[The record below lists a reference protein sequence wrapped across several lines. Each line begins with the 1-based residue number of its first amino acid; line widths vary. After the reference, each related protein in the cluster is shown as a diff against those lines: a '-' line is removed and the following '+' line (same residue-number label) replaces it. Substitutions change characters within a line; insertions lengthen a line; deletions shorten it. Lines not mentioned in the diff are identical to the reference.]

1 MHYAFFNYFN
11 RMIGA
16 NNRKAYSIKCFI
28 LLFLLILNT
37 KLNAQY
43 QEFPESLRDKSSF
56 ERRKAVYGFTES
68 KATFLNI
75 EHNRDEFLSQ
85 VNKTA
90 LKLNDKELVNEIAFI
105 QKKQSEIMAYPPKQ
119 REAIILNKIETIKT
133 DLHYLAS
140 CYHELGQIYFQESE
154 YEKAF
159 NYDLLSLNTYR
170 TIGFEKVPNLNK
182 ILHEIALH
190 HYFFKNYNEVINLM
204 KISLELSPFS
214 PGIDIQRYN
223 NLGLAYSKIEK
234 TDSAL
239 FYYKEGLKCAE
250 SHNSNIWLGIL
261 SSNIAKLHQNQQ
273 QLDSALYYSIKN
285 YNYNKEESTH
295 INVKMNAYTSLA
307 NLYIELDSINKAEEL
322 MFFSRNLVPE
332 INQKLNETL
341 SNSSHLG
348 DRQQMENAL
357 MVYYELCKTYNIKTK
372 NYDIALQY
380 DDSLKTIKNKIQSQ
394 YNPTV
399 VKLASNQFVL
409 QNALTSIQELENEN
423 KKRMLV
429 FYFSIILL
437 ITIISFFYIYNFYK
451 RRKKNEELK
460 LNNLKALENKKILEQ
475 ELAHAQQT
483 LFNFKAKLKEQN
495 IQIEKLEQ
503 DILKLTK
510 KSEQKTDLYKAQNLL
525 EDLKKLRI
533 LTDQDWVDFQHD
545 FQKLYINLY
554 KKIDNHVPI
563 FTLAEKRFL
572 MLIKLG
578 FNNKEMADAVGVTE
592 GAIRI
597 TWKRI
602 REKVG
607 LSIDKSPIYF
617 INELEKE

>member
-1 MHYAFFNYFN
+1 
-11 RMIGA
+11 MISV

-28 LLFLLILNT
+28 LLFLAILST

-43 QEFPESLRDKSSF
+43 QEFSESLRDKSSF
-56 ERRKAVYGFTES
+56 ERRKAVYGYSENN
-68 KATFLNI
+68 APFLNVK
-75 EHNRDEFLSQ
+75 ENRDEFLSL
-85 VNKTA
+85 VNNLA
-90 LKLNDKELVNEIAFI
+90 LKLNDKELINEVAFI
-105 QKKQSEIMAYPPKQ
+105 QKKQSEIMDTPPKQ
-119 REAIILNKIETIKT
+119 REAIILNKIETIKS
-133 DLHYLAS
+133 DLHYLAF
-140 CYHELGQIYFQESE
+140 CYHELGQIYFQEAE

-170 TIGFEKVPNLNK
+170 KIGFENVPNLNK

-190 HYFFKNYNEVINLM
+190 YYFFENYNEVINLM

-214 PGIDIQRYN
+214 PGVDIQRYN

-261 SSNIAKLHQNQQ
+261 SSNIAKLHQSQQ

-285 YNYNKEESTH
+285 FNYNKEESTH

-307 NLYIELDSINKAEEL
+307 NLYIELDSIKKAEKL
-322 MFFSRNLVPE
+322 IRLSRKLVSE
-332 INQKLNETL
+332 INQKLNEIYSEST
-341 SNSSHLG
+341 HLG
-348 DRQQMENAL
+348 DKQQMENAL
-357 MVYYELCKTYNIKTK
+357 MIYYELCKNYNVKTK

-380 DDSLKTIKNKIQSQ
+380 GDSSKTVKNKMQSQ

-409 QNALTSIQELENEN
+409 QNTLTSIQELENEN
-423 KKRMLV
+423 KKRKLV
-429 FYFSIILL
+429 FSSTILLL
-437 ITIISFFYIYNFYK
+437 ITLATFFYIYNFYK
-451 RRKKNEELK
+451 RRKKNEERK
-460 LNNLKALENKKILEQ
+460 INNLKALEKKKNLEQ
-475 ELAHAQQT
+475 ELTHAQQT
-483 LFNFKAKLKEQN
+483 LFSFKTKLKEQN

-510 KSEQKTDLYKAQNLL
+510 KSEQKTDLHKAQNLL

-545 FQKLYINLY
+545 FQKLYVNFYRNL
-554 KKIDNHVPI
+554 DNHVPI
-563 FTLAEKRFL
+563 FTIAEKRFL

-607 LSIDKSPIYF
+607 LSIDKSPNYF
-617 INELEKE
+617 INELEKEQTLP